1 VTRTAG
7 STTAIMASV
16 ASSSSPPFEKIAEAH
31 GAFGARVE
39 KPAELPQVLAAARRA
54 VVNEKRHALVN
65 VVTPY

>member
-1 VTRTAG
+1 
-7 STTAIMASV
+7 
-16 ASSSSPPFEKIAEAH
+16 
-31 GAFGARVE
+31 VE